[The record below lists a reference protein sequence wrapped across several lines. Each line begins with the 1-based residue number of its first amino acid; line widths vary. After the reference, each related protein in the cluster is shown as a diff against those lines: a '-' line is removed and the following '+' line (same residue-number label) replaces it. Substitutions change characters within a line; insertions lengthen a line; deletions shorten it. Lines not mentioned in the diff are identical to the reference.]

1 MSQLD
6 EIHAMCRQIL
16 ARLGE
21 APAVT
26 AGVTYD
32 ADETPFLPGT
42 GRLGGSGAHQPDDDG
57 TGRPDD
63 PAERARILERVRSER
78 TTTERTEVDA

>member
-16 ARLGE
+16 ANQGQ

-26 AGVTYD
+26 SGVTYD
-32 ADETPFLPGT
+32 HDGTPFLPGT
-42 GRLGGSGAHQPDDDG
+42 GRLGGSGAHDDERDH
-57 TGRPDD
+57 TSAPAD
-63 PAERARILERVRSER
+63 PAERARILKLVRASRAASPTQE
-78 TTTERTEVDA
+78 TP

>member
-42 GRLGGSGAHQPDDDG
+42 GR
-57 TGRPDD
+57 PDD
-63 PAERARILERVRSER
+63 PAERARILKLVRASRAASPTQE
-78 TTTERTEVDA
+78 TP

>member
-63 PAERARILERVRSER
+63 PAERARILKLVRASRAASPTQE
-78 TTTERTEVDA
+78 TP